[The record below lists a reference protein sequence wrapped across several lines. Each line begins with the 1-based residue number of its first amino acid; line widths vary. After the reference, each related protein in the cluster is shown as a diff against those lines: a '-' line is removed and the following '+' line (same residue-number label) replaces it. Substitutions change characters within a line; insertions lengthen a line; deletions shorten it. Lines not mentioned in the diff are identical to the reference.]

1 MMNKN
6 DLMGKYRPNN
16 ILTQEQIWE
25 IAVLVNSGVPYDILA
40 EGYGVSQWNINKI
53 SKERK
58 KWIPEED
65 IVTTKD
71 HKFLYAQRAYV
82 NESLSDKAKDYI
94 KDYVFEPVATAVAQ
108 RFGYGTTIGFLHSV
122 YGIEFKPTE
131 DYVNMLKGFAVD
143 ILDLHAG
150 QGMLY
155 ASIDTTVNSVT
166 PFVSDSE
173 EIALTPEQKEW
184 QDQINKKILEVL
196 NILEFRESECI
207 KLRFGIED
215 GYANTQ
221 EEVARILGMTTRSG
235 ANYLEAKAISKLRH
249 PDVVSDLENFI
260 TQINN
265 NVQYH
270 FSIITPQ

>member
-16 ILTQEQIWE
+16 ILTQEQIGE

-58 KWIPEED
+58 KWIPEGG

-131 DYVNMLKGFAVD
+131 DYVNMLKGLAVD

-150 QGMLY
+150 QGRLY
-155 ASIDTTVNSVT
+155 ASIDTAVNSVT

-235 ANYLEAKAISKLRH
+235 ANYLEDKAISKLRH